1 MTPSRCAALAAA
13 VCSLIA
19 VSAASFAQAQP
30 RAKKAPAA
38 KKKPRTDIVDISSIR
53 AEMIVLESD
62 GGHYFAFRPEW
73 KDGESSSGYSR
84 MPTDSQHIYFGDDKN
99 LYRLRTWSFSYEN
112 KTSYNFWMWDPR
124 VRAEVEFAGGKWQ
137 LKCGD
142 REVDLT
148 DVTNRTS
155 SRQLLTKA
163 VFHQPLWKRDA
174 YALARDDN
182 AHYYYVDR
190 LYATD
195 AGFRVFS
202 GPKGKLREL
211 KMVDIARDSEGDIFA
226 TKEGSLRLVLN
237 KDRNVQSSW
246 IAGKRQLALTYVPVA
261 NNLELIYGELG
272 VYTSEPLGT
281 PCDHY

>member
-13 VCSLIA
+13 ACSLI
-19 VSAASFAQAQP
+19 VASGIALAQA
-30 RAKKAPAA
+30 RAKKPPAG
-38 KKKPRTDIVDISSIR
+38 KKKSRTGDIVDISPVR
-53 AEMIVLESD
+53 AELLVLESD
-62 GGHYFAFRPEW
+62 GGHYFALRPEW

-84 MPTDSQHIYFGDDKN
+84 VPADSEHVYFGDDKN

-112 KTSYNFWMWDPR
+112 RTSYTLWMWDPR
-124 VRAEVEFAGGKWQ
+124 ARAELEFAGGKWL

-142 REVDLT
+142 REVELT

-163 VFHQPLWKRDA
+163 VFHMPLWKRDA
-174 YALARDDN
+174 YALARDDS

-190 LYATD
+190 LYAND

-237 KDRNVQSSW
+237 KDRNIQSSW
-246 IAGKRQLALTYVPVA
+246 VAGKRQVALTYVPVV

-272 VYTSEPLGT
+272 VYTSVALGT